1 MAQLKMQCH
10 LLAVGHS
17 VRCDETVWQKKHF
30 HSQAVNGMRWDE
42 IAWQKRRAVL
52 LTSCWSWDVMW
63 PGRIKWHC
71 HYSHAVTVGM
81 MKTRMLVRQRALPVL
96 TRCQS
101 CDEMWYM
108 AEKRAVTLTRC
119 WSRDEIGIMSL
130 PGQGKGLCLLNKL
143 FSMAQDVMSLP
154 GRKKG

>member
-1 MAQLKMQCH
+1 
-10 LLAVGHS
+10 
-17 VRCDETVWQKKHF
+17 
-30 HSQAVNGMRWDE
+30 
-42 IAWQKRRAVL
+42 
-52 LTSCWSWDVMW
+52 
-63 PGRIKWHC
+63 
-71 HYSHAVTVGM
+71 
-81 MKTRMLVRQRALPVL
+81 
-96 TRCQS
+96 
-101 CDEMWYM
+101 M